1 MNETQIQQAI
11 RIALGD
17 EPDLVLWRNTT
28 GQTEEWNPSD
38 GSARTLRYGLAVG
51 SADLVGILAVQ
62 QRCPGTWAKTIGRF
76 FALEVKTPTG
86 RVRPEQTTW
95 LELVRRM
102 GGFAAVVR
110 SVDEAKAALARAR
123 HGESE

>member
-1 MNETQIQQAI
+1 MNESQIQQAI

-38 GSARTLRYGLAVG
+38 GSARTMRYGLAVG
-51 SADLVGILAVQ
+51 SADLVGIL
-62 QRCPGTWAKTIGRF
+62 RPGRF
-76 FALEVKTPTG
+76 LALEVKTPTG
-86 RVRPEQTTW
+86 RVRPEQTAW

-110 SVDEAKAALARAR
+110 SVDEAKAALERAR
-123 HGESE
+123 NGESE